1 MPPIRA
7 AGGGMWNDSE
17 HSHKGRREAANPPA
31 KLLWLLAALILF
43 AGCAANRVH
52 QPLPVADAER
62 TIYLVDLG
70 WHTGLAVKRT
80 DIPPGLWP
88 EAQDFPKA
96 EYLEVGWGDH
106 DFYQSAGFNLWYG
119 IKAVLVPTRSV
130 LHVVGVPVHPTAYFS
145 AAEIVEIRLSERQ
158 LRQIIVSIHNT
169 YTREN
174 TDRAQAIAPGLYPDS
189 RFYAAEG
196 KFHMFNTCNVW
207 VARILRDA
215 GLPVV
220 PFFAVSSRGLL
231 SQAQE
236 FGKIVRPESE
246 DR

>member
-1 MPPIRA
+1 MLDNSGQSRKKHRKTA
-7 AGGGMWNDSE
+7 T
-17 HSHKGRREAANPPA
+17 PPA
-31 KLLWLLAALILF
+31 TLWWLLAALILF
-43 AGCAANRVH
+43 AGCATNQVH
-52 QPLPVADAER
+52 QALPFTYPDR

-70 WHTGLAVKRT
+70 WHTGLAVKRA

-119 IKAVLVPTRSV
+119 IKALLVPTRSV

-145 AAEIVEIRLSERQ
+145 AADIVEIQLSERQ
-158 LRQIIVSIHNT
+158 LRQVIVSIHNT
-169 YTREN
+169 YSRTN
-174 TDRAQAIAPGLYPDS
+174 TDRVQAIAPGLYPDS
-189 RFYAAEG
+189 RFYPAEG

-231 SQAQE
+231 SQALE
-236 FGKIVRPESE
+236 FGKIVRPEAE
-246 DR
+246 DH